1 MGSLKLS
8 FTVQW
13 KPFKGEDLPMCSSGL
28 SAGYAD
34 LEPPPIP
41 DGPVSADNVSTFYSS
56 IHYLYYINYSLNN
69 IYYFNNYFKLNQRAE
84 IFELQKFSKI
94 FFNFL

>member
-1 MGSLKLS
+1 MNYFESRKGQNSKKCETKDLFVSEKQELAIDLNEMGSLKLS

-41 DGPVSADNVSTFYSS
+41 DGPVSADNVSIFQF
-56 IHYLYYINYSLNN
+56 IIYI
-69 IYYFNNYFKLNQRAE
+69 
-84 IFELQKFSKI
+84 IF
-94 FFNFL
+94 

>member
-69 IYYFNNYFKLNQRAE
+69 IYYFNNYFKLNQRAQ
-84 IFELQKFSKI
+84 IFKLQKFSKI
-94 FFNFL
+94 LL